1 MIFIHVCVKH
11 IPRALVFKLSSDDNL
26 FTTCGQRTGES
37 ESERDDM
44 GSVWSIIVRESGH
57 LVSFESMTDES

>member
-11 IPRALVFKLSSDDNL
+11 IPRALVFKLSSNDNL
-26 FTTCGQRTGES
+26 LTTCGQRVFES

-57 LVSFESMTDES
+57 LVSFESMTDKS